1 MNDDDSIEKMIR
13 LLLLTASR
21 LQSYI
26 DDGIPVY
33 DSNLMVDEDYRVTSA
48 ENRIRDYKNRIEKD
62 KELIKKIKIY
72 ARRRSELN
80 KSNLNRK
87 SKK

>member
-1 MNDDDSIEKMIR
+1 MNDDISIEKMIV
-13 LLLLTASR
+13 LLLYTANR

-33 DSNLMVDEDYRVTSA
+33 DQDLIVGEDYRIDAA
-48 ENRIRDYKNRIEKD
+48 EKRISDYKRKTEKD
-62 KELIKKIKIY
+62 KELIKTIKRY

-80 KSNLNRK
+80 KSNSKLK

>member
-1 MNDDDSIEKMIR
+1 MNNGDSIEKMIR

-33 DSNLMVDEDYRVTSA
+33 NSELKVDEDYRVTSA
-48 ENRIRDYKNRIEKD
+48 ENRIRDYKIRIEKD
-62 KELIKKIKIY
+62 KELIKKITHFAK
-72 ARRRSELN
+72 R
-80 KSNLNRK
+80 RK
-87 SKK
+87 SF

>member
-1 MNDDDSIEKMIR
+1 MNGEDSIEKMIR
-13 LLLLTASR
+13 LLILTASR

-48 ENRIRDYKNRIEKD
+48 ENRIKDYKNRIEKD
-62 KELIKKIKIY
+62 KDLIRKINQFAKRRKKLKI
-72 ARRRSELN
+72 
-80 KSNLNRK
+80 
-87 SKK
+87 

>member
-1 MNDDDSIEKMIR
+1 MNDDISIEKMIV
-13 LLLLTASR
+13 LLLYTADR

-33 DSNLMVDEDYRVTSA
+33 DQDLIVGEDYRIDAA
-48 ENRIRDYKNRIEKD
+48 EKRISDYKRKTEKD
-62 KELIKKIKIY
+62 KELIKAIKRY
-72 ARRRSELN
+72 ARRRSELT
-80 KSNLNRK
+80 KSNSKRK

>member
-1 MNDDDSIEKMIR
+1 MNDDDSIDKMIR

-33 DSNLMVDEDYRVTSA
+33 NSELIVDEDYRITSA
-48 ENRIRDYKNRIEKD
+48 ENRIRDYKIRIEKD
-62 KELIKKIKIY
+62 KELIKKINQFAK
-72 ARRRSELN
+72 
-80 KSNLNRK
+80 KRK
-87 SKK
+87 SFKS